1 MLIQEDFEKEFLK
14 YYNQGMSTTKICNI
28 LNEKRDRG
36 YNFLRKNNLSSHK
49 EFSRLISL
57 EDENKIKDLY
67 LKGHT
72 IEEISQILNIKA
84 GTVNYRLKKLKIT
97 RLNGKVADCNE
108 NYFQEIDT
116 PNKAYFLG
124 LLYADGGF
132 TKHKRKNGNYNLT
145 LTLELKKEDKYIIE
159 EFRKQ
164 IQSSLPIKENKR
176 KMASFVNNKEYHF
189 IKDNFYFRISCKKMI
204 EDLISLG
211 CVENKTHDLKGI
223 PDIKNEFKKYFLL
236 GFYDGDGIASVGKT
250 GYMGFCGTEAMME
263 NISSFLEIEL
273 KIKHKKVYFNK
284 FNHIYYLQYTT
295 KEEIKKI
302 FEYFYNDTNIPYLIR
317 KKNKIENYLK
327 VNTEVI

>member
-1 MLIQEDFEKEFLK
+1 MLIQEDFERDFLR
-14 YYNQGMSTTKICNI
+14 YYNQGMSTTKICEI

-36 YNFLRKNNLSSHK
+36 YKFLRKNNLPSHK

-67 LKGHT
+67 LRGFT
-72 IEEISQILNIKA
+72 IEEISKALNIKE
-84 GTVNYRLKKLKIT
+84 GTVNYHLRKLKIT

-159 EFRKQ
+159 EFKKQ
-164 IQSSLPIKENKR
+164 IQSSLPIKESKR
-176 KMASFVNNKEYHF
+176 EMTSYVNNKKYCF
-189 IKDNFYFRISCKKMI
+189 TKDNFYFRISCKKMI
-204 EDLISLG
+204 NDLISLG
-211 CVENKTHDLKGI
+211 CIENKTYDLKGI
-223 PDIKNEFKKYFLL
+223 PNIKKEFKKYFLL

-250 GYMGFCGTEAMME
+250 GYMGFCGTEAMMKS
-263 NISSFLEIEL
+263 ISSFLEIEL
-273 KIKHKKVYFNK
+273 KIKHRKVYFNK
-284 FNHIYYLQYTT
+284 FNNIYYLQYTT
-295 KEEIKKI
+295 KEEMEKI
-302 FEYFYNDTNIPYLIR
+302 FEYFYNDTDIPYLIR
-317 KKNKIENYLK
+317 KKNKIENYLNA
-327 VNTEVI
+327 NTEVI

>member
-1 MLIQEDFEKEFLK
+1 MLNQEEFEKEFLK
-14 YYNQGMSTTKICNI
+14 YYNQGMSTTKICGI

-36 YNFLRKNNLSSHK
+36 YKFLRKNNLSSHK

-72 IEEISQILNIKA
+72 IKEISRILDIKE
-84 GTVNYRLKKLKIT
+84 GTVNYRLRKLKIT
-97 RLNGKVADCNE
+97 RLNGKVADCDE
-108 NYFQEIDT
+108 NYFKDIDT

-132 TKHKRKNGNYNLT
+132 TKNKRENGNYNLT

-159 EFRKQ
+159 EFKKQ

-176 KMASFVNNKEYHF
+176 EMSTYVNNKEYHF
-189 IKDNFYFRISCKKMI
+189 VKDNFYFRVNCKKMI
-204 EDLISLG
+204 EDLIYWG
-211 CVENKTHDLKGI
+211 CIENKTYDLQGI

-263 NISSFLEIEL
+263 SISSFLGNEL
-273 KIKHKKVYFNK
+273 KIKQRKIYYNK
-284 FNHIYYLQYTT
+284 SNHIYYLQYTN
-295 KEEIKKI
+295 KEEMRKI
-302 FEYFYNDTNIPYLIR
+302 FEYFYKDTNILYLIR
-317 KKNKIENYLK
+317 KKNKIENYLNA
-327 VNTEVI
+327 NTEVI